1 MRWCVSIGAVLV
13 AGAMAAGDVA
23 GIAAPGPKSQQADTK
38 ENGPSVDVELVI
50 AVDVSYSMDLDELAV
65 QREGY
70 AQAIVSKDFLQAM
83 KTGPNR
89 KVAVTYFEWSAS
101 SDQKIIIPWRVVDG
115 PESADAVAAEIMK
128 TPVRRGSRTSISG
141 AINFAMPLFEE
152 NPYRGLRRVIDISGD
167 GPNNNGA
174 PVTGAR
180 AAALEKGIT
189 INGLPIMVKEPSYSM
204 MDIDDLDLYYE
215 DCVIG
220 GPGSFVVAI
229 KDREKFKEAI
239 RTKLMLEVAGRTP
252 EQRIVPVAEN
262 ALSHRRENLARSLG
276 TLGVENVLF
285 NKASHV
291 AFGPAMSDR
300 GAFPT
305 WRSCLMPF
313 MGAKRKLSALSEYF
327 EF

>member
-13 AGAMAAGDVA
+13 AGALAGGGA
-23 GIAAPGPKSQQADTK
+23 AAPNSKSQLSDAKDL
-38 ENGPSVDVELVI
+38 PSVDVELVI

-70 AQAIVSKDFLQAM
+70 AQAIVSKDFLQAL
-83 KTGPNR
+83 KNGPNS

-101 SDQKIIIPWRVVDG
+101 SDQKVIIPWRVIDG
-115 PESADAVAAEIMK
+115 PETADAVANEIMK

-180 AAALEKGIT
+180 DAALEKGIT
-189 INGLPIMVKEPSYSM
+189 INGLPIMVKEPSYST

-220 GPGSFVVAI
+220 GPGAFVVSI

-239 RTKLMLEVAGRTP
+239 RTKLVLEVAGRTP
-252 EQRIVPVAEN
+252 ELRIVPAAEKEPRIPC
-262 ALSHRRENLARSLG
+262 LIGE
-276 TLGVENVLF
+276 
-285 NKASHV
+285 KIWQ
-291 AFGPAMSDR
+291 DR
-300 GAFPT
+300 WG
-305 WRSCLMPF
+305 R
-313 MGAKRKLSALSEYF
+313 
-327 EF
+327 

>member
-1 MRWCVSIGAVLV
+1 MRWCVSIGAVLA
-13 AGAMAAGDVA
+13 AGAIVAGDVVSV
-23 GIAAPGPKSQQADTK
+23 AALDPRSQLAAAKDNQ
-38 ENGPSVDVELVI
+38 PSVDVELVI
-50 AVDVSYSMDLDELAV
+50 AVDISYSMDLDELAV

-70 AQAIVSKDFLQAM
+70 AQAIVSKEFLQAM
-83 KTGPNR
+83 KSGPNS

-101 SDQKIIIPWRVVDG
+101 SDQKIIIPWRLIDG
-115 PESADAVAAEIMK
+115 PETADAVANEIMQ

-189 INGLPIMVKEPSYSM
+189 INGLPIMVTEPSYAT

-229 KDREKFKEAI
+229 KDRDKFKEAI
-239 RTKLMLEVAGRTP
+239 RTKLILEVADRTP
-252 EQRIVPVAEN
+252 EHRIVPAAEKEPRVPC
-262 ALSHRRENLARSLG
+262 LIGE
-276 TLGVENVLF
+276 
-285 NKASHV
+285 KIWQ
-291 AFGPAMSDR
+291 DR
-300 GAFPT
+300 WG
-305 WRSCLMPF
+305 R
-313 MGAKRKLSALSEYF
+313 
-327 EF
+327 